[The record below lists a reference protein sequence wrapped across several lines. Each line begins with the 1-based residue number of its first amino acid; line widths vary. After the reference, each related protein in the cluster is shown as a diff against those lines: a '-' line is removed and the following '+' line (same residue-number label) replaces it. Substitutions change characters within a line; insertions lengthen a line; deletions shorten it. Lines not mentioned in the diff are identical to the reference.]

1 MLTCASSLSGILGN
15 PVGPERPLDT
25 GFVTASPLQIQIT
38 SLPPATLTLTGP
50 GAHQA
55 LIWLGLV
62 WPHWHGLAP
71 SCWHGLASPHR
82 GLRLHQERR
91 RRPPLLLLHLL
102 LHYLL
107 SLLLLHLPIPSS
119 KGKSLNATQESS
131 GVRNSKTV
139 VVAMLSVQ
147 DVQVGAKAEKK
158 EKYSL
163 RTWPQ
168 PLPLVPRPMPGT
180 AHLNAEQLRWKHA
193 LRNACTNT
201 KCTCS
206 VASLRIDPYIFV
218 WDGWAD
224 E

>member
-1 MLTCASSLSGILGN
+1 
-15 PVGPERPLDT
+15 
-25 GFVTASPLQIQIT
+25 
-38 SLPPATLTLTGP
+38 
-50 GAHQA
+50 
-55 LIWLGLV
+55 
-62 WPHWHGLAP
+62 
-71 SCWHGLASPHR
+71 
-82 GLRLHQERR
+82 
-91 RRPPLLLLHLL
+91 
-102 LHYLL
+102 
-107 SLLLLHLPIPSS
+107 
-119 KGKSLNATQESS
+119 
-131 GVRNSKTV
+131 
-139 VVAMLSVQ
+139 MLSVQ

-193 LRNACTNT
+193 SRNACTNT

>member
-1 MLTCASSLSGILGN
+1 MQIAARRVGRKVMLTCASSLSGILGN

-38 SLPPATLTLTGP
+38 SLPPRHPDPDWTWCTP
-50 GAHQA
+50 GIDLA
-55 LIWLGLV
+55 WLGLAALTWFGPKLLA
-62 WPHWHGLAP
+62 WPRQPAP
-71 SCWHGLASPHR
+71 
-82 GLRLHQERR
+82 
-91 RRPPLLLLHLL
+91 RPPSAPREEEETPLLLHLL

-180 AHLNAEQLRWKHA
+180 AHLNAEQLR
-193 LRNACTNT
+193 
-201 KCTCS
+201 
-206 VASLRIDPYIFV
+206 
-218 WDGWAD
+218 
-224 E
+224 